1 MNTTSSDALPIACV
15 PSAIEASER
24 PMHFALARKLLSQE
38 SAKRAALATGL
49 EFQLPPDS
57 LGDIARFVANE
68 RKCCPFMT
76 FDIKVAPDGGAITL
90 RMTGPAGTREVLEA
104 ELDLPTSCGCK

>member
-1 MNTTSSDALPIACV
+1 MKVTTSDALPVACV

-24 PMHFALARKLLSQE
+24 PTHFALARKLLGQS
-38 SAKRAALATGL
+38 SAKRVPLPTGL

-57 LGDIARFVANE
+57 LVDVARFVSNE

-76 FDIKVAPDGGAITL
+76 FDINVASNGGAILL

-104 ELDLPTSCGCK
+104 ELDLPT